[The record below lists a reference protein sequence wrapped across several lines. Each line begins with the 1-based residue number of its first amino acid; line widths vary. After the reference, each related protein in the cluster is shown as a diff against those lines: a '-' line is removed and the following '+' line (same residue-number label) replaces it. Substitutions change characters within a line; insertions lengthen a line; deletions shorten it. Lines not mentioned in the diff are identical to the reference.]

1 MDISGRLVLLKS
13 SAREEDYPTFTPEDV
28 AFLFEDVAHPEGVIR
43 NLSDSSECYVLFP
56 TSTNMEEICN
66 LDRVPSWVGAPM
78 LLTIRQPPSSAVN
91 IVQKLLEN
99 KPLEEGEN
107 YEFIPIEHEGG
118 RGAEGPQ
125 PHSTPKKKKAEPIAS
140 VLTEHV
146 KQLQSQ
152 ELQHLLSAVQSEMRS
167 RQDISISPVHEVSS
181 ILHTLLKDG
190 TLRTN
195 IPKLSAFSGERAK
208 GEVSFEQWSYE
219 LQTLRKT
226 YSDSALR
233 EGIQRSLMGA
243 AADTVRNMGPDVPL
257 DTIIKKFTIVYGNV
271 KSFDLLMW
279 DFYRADQGEEE
290 SIPSFA
296 TRVEGL
302 LSQIHDK
309 FPEKLTPPEEQGLLK
324 DRLFYGCK
332 KSIRDSVKYC
342 FANPR
347 IDYMHLLEECRK
359 AEDED
364 KVGQTKP
371 NPPKAKV
378 AAATVPPT
386 REDELAKQLRYQQH
400 QIDAL
405 VGQVKNLVS
414 AVKATRVSSRGA
426 NTTGGPGMQTPY
438 SWRGGSRGR
447 DLPRQTHP
455 RTTPQPRARNPQ
467 LTQGAGPTFKC
478 WQCGEVGHYRREC
491 PTLKD
496 KGLFKQGN
504 A

>member
-1 MDISGRLVLLKS
+1 
-13 SAREEDYPTFTPEDV
+13 
-28 AFLFEDVAHPEGVIR
+28 
-43 NLSDSSECYVLFP
+43 
-56 TSTNMEEICN
+56 
-66 LDRVPSWVGAPM
+66 
-78 LLTIRQPPSSAVN
+78 
-91 IVQKLLEN
+91 
-99 KPLEEGEN
+99 
-107 YEFIPIEHEGG
+107 
-118 RGAEGPQ
+118 
-125 PHSTPKKKKAEPIAS
+125 
-140 VLTEHV
+140 
-146 KQLQSQ
+146 
-152 ELQHLLSAVQSEMRS
+152 MRS
-167 RQDISISPVHEVSS
+167 RQDTSISPVHEVSS

-190 TLRTN
+190 ALRTN

-233 EGIQRSLMGA
+233 EGIQHSLRGA

-271 KSFDLLMW
+271 KSFDLLMR

-296 TRVEGL
+296 TWVEGL

-309 FPEKLTPPEEQGLLK
+309 FPEKLTPPEEQRLLK
-324 DRLFYGCK
+324 DCLFHGCK

-342 FANPR
+342 FADPR
-347 IDYMHLLEECRK
+347 IDYMHFLEECRK

-364 KVGQTKP
+364 KVGQTKS

-426 NTTGGPGMQTPY
+426 NTTGGPGMQTQN

-447 DLPRQTHP
+447 GLPRQTHP
-455 RTTPQPRARNPQ
+455 RTTPHPRARNPQ
-467 LTQGAGPTFKC
+467 LTQGAGPTFRC

-491 PTLKD
+491 PTLKE